1 MIDVK
6 KILEECTKR
15 KITKDMDLVE
25 SGILD
30 SLGLITFLS
39 KLEDL
44 DIEIP
49 ITRVD
54 KKILRKVET
63 LQKYINELERENE
76 KD

>member
-6 KILEECTKR
+6 KLLEECTKR

-49 ITRVD
+49 ITRID
-54 KKILRKVET
+54 KKVLRKVET

-76 KD
+76 KN

>member
-63 LQKYINELERENE
+63 LQDYINELEKENE
-76 KD
+76 KN

>member
-44 DIEIP
+44 DILIH

-63 LQKYINELERENE
+63 LQEYINKLEKENE
-76 KD
+76 KN

>member
-63 LQKYINELERENE
+63 LQDYINKLEKENE
-76 KD
+76 KN